1 MYDFIY
7 KSEFDL
13 HVTFTRPPAEKL
25 TSEYVLF
32 AGTQLSSEILFNIT
46 DGIEQILAP
55 TLS

>member
-1 MYDFIY
+1 M
-7 KSEFDL
+7 
-13 HVTFTRPPAEKL
+13 TFTCPPTEKL

-32 AGTQLSSEILFNIT
+32 AGIQISSETFFNII